1 MPRVTRTLVVG
12 GDRPLGAAFV
22 RAALARGHRV
32 LVTARQPGRVPLL
45 ADLAAEHGDRLATV
59 AMRPVDED
67 SIASAAAAV
76 AGLVPALDLLV
87 NAAWVDAAAE
97 DLGATE
103 RVGSLRAATPG
114 DLTGIY
120 LLDAVGPILVARGF
134 RPLLRAGTSPRLLNV
149 TSWLGSIAG
158 RRDGGHYGA
167 GMAGAA
173 LAMATRLLAF
183 DLEVDGILVLGG
195 DPGLYKVHLHGPA
208 GQLSADA
215 AASGLLDAAL
225 AAGEPQRGR
234 VLNWKG
240 ETCEW

>member
-1 MPRVTRTLVVG
+1 MIRTLVVG
-12 GDRPLGAAFV
+12 GDRPLGAAFT

-32 LVTARQPGRVPLL
+32 LVTARQPDRVPLL
-45 ADLAAEHGDRLATV
+45 ADLAAEHGGRLATV
-59 AMRPVDED
+59 AMRPADDD
-67 SIASAAAAV
+67 SIASVRDAV
-76 AGLVPALDLLV
+76 AALVPALDLLV
-87 NAAWVDAAAE
+87 NAAWVDTAAE
-97 DLGATE
+97 DLAAAD
-103 RVGSLRAATPG
+103 RVGGLRTATRG
-114 DLTGIY
+114 DLAGIY
-120 LLDAVGPILVARGF
+120 LLDAVGPVLVARGF
-134 RPLLRAGTSPRLLNV
+134 RSLLRAGAGPRLLNV
-149 TSWLGSIAG
+149 THWLGSIAG

-183 DLEVDGILVLGG
+183 DLEADGILVLAG